1 MCYSIL
7 RVSFK
12 NDKTRETKECASQ
25 EDERQKIAELQSK
38 DQVSAIGIFRHNHNL
53 ILKQEWV
60 SEVPQAP
67 TTSAT

>member
-25 EDERQKIAELQSK
+25 DDEQQKISELKAK
-38 DQVSAIGIFRHNHNL
+38 DQVCKISVFRHGYDL
-53 ILKQEWV
+53 TLKQEWI
-60 SEVPQAP
+60 SEVPQPAQ
-67 TTSAT
+67 A

>member
-25 EDERQKIAELQSK
+25 DDEQQKIAELKSK
-38 DQVSAIGIFRHNHNL
+38 DQVCKISVFRHGYDL
-53 ILKQEWV
+53 TLKQEWI
-60 SEVPQAP
+60 SEVPQPAQ
-67 TTSAT
+67 A

>member
-25 EDERQKIAELQSK
+25 DDEQQKIAELKAK
-38 DQVSAIGIFRHNHNL
+38 DQVCKISVFRHGYDL
-53 ILKQEWV
+53 TLKQEWI
-60 SEVPQAP
+60 SEVPQPVQA
-67 TTSAT
+67 

>member
-25 EDERQKIAELQSK
+25 DDEQQKIAELKAK
-38 DQVSAIGIFRHNHNL
+38 DQVCKISIFRHGYDL
-53 ILKQEWV
+53 TLKQEWI
-60 SEVPQAP
+60 SEVPQPAQ
-67 TTSAT
+67 A

>member
-25 EDERQKIAELQSK
+25 DDEQQKIAELKAKYHVCKIS
-38 DQVSAIGIFRHNHNL
+38 VFRHGYDL
-53 ILKQEWV
+53 TLKQEWI
-60 SEVPQAP
+60 SEVPQPAQ
-67 TTSAT
+67 A

>member
-25 EDERQKIAELQSK
+25 DDEQQKIAELKAK
-38 DQVSAIGIFRHNHNL
+38 DQVCNISVFRHGYDL
-53 ILKQEWV
+53 TLKQEWI
-60 SEVPQAP
+60 SEVPQPAQ
-67 TTSAT
+67 A